1 MGNEANAAGKGLK
14 GAATGAGVGAAV
26 GSVVPGV
33 GTAVGA
39 GVGAVVGGLVGLFG
53 GGPDAQHAEANIGG
67 RSIDARAI
75 WEQISPGNTSS
86 LDEASGAAQ
95 SLQEVH
101 AARSQQIDA
110 LNKTMD
116 AAWQGNGASAAQAGA
131 HPLGIWLD
139 SSANNLQ
146 QSHTYLTN
154 QAESFHTVKG
164 KVQEIAKDPPSA
176 GFLDGI
182 NPFSDKDDEI
192 NKYNE
197 QGKTNVAAFNAYYQ
211 ASAQNAGG
219 MPEYQAWQG
228 NNISDPGGGG
238 HFGGGGNFG
247 GGGGGNF
254 GGGGGSFGG
263 GSYTPPKTGTPRF
276 ETTPPNITPPVS
288 RPPGSTPPGGYPV
301 PPGGPG
307 SGAGKFGDGTSS
319 AGYLPPDPGT
329 SGFGPGFGPG
339 GGGGFGSGGGFGPSG
354 GGAGGAD
361 AGGFAGGFGPGAGG
375 ALSGAAEA
383 GAGGGAGAG
392 TRGGAGAAGGRPGA
406 AGSSGMGGMGHG
418 AGKGG
423 KGAEDEE
430 HASKYLI
437 AEDPN
442 ELFGSDALTV
452 PPVIGE

>member
-1 MGNEANAAGKGLK
+1 MGNDANTVGKELKDAAV
-14 GAATGAGVGAAV
+14 GAGVGAAI

-39 GVGAVVGGLVGLFG
+39 GVGAVVGSLVGLFS
-53 GGPDAQHAEANIGG
+53 GGPDAQHAEANVGG

-75 WEQISPGNTSS
+75 WEKISPGNTSS
-86 LDEASGAAQ
+86 LDEGAGAAKA
-95 SLQEVH
+95 LQDVH
-101 AARSQQIDA
+101 AARARQIDA

-154 QAESFHTVKG
+154 QADSFHTVKG
-164 KVQEIAKDPPSA
+164 KVQEISKEPPSA

-192 NKYNE
+192 NQYNE

-211 ASAQNAGG
+211 ASAQNAAG
-219 MPEYQAWQG
+219 MPQYQAWQG
-228 NNISDPGGGG
+228 NTISD
-238 HFGGGGNFG
+238 

-254 GGGGGSFGG
+254 GGGSGNFGGGGAGSFGG
-263 GSYTPPKTGTPRF
+263 GGAGAGSFTPPRTGTPRF
-276 ETTPPNITPPVS
+276 DAPPPRTTPPGT
-288 RPPGSTPPGGYPV
+288 TPPGGYRPAPGV
-301 PPGGPG
+301 PGPG
-307 SGAGKFGDGTSS
+307 AGGFGEGTRA

-329 SGFGPGFGPG
+329 SGFGPAGSGFGPG
-339 GGGGFGSGGGFGPSG
+339 GGGGFGPGGGSAGGATAGFGP
-354 GGAGGAD
+354 
-361 AGGFAGGFGPGAGG
+361 GGFGPGSG
-375 ALSGAAEA
+375 ALSGTGE
-383 GAGGGAGAG
+383 GGAGAG
-392 TRGGAGAAGGRPGA
+392 GARGAGSAAGGRPGA
-406 AGSSGMGGMGHG
+406 TGSSGMGGMGHG
-418 AGKGG
+418 AGKGA
-423 KGAEDEE
+423 KGGEDEE
-430 HASKYLI
+430 HASKYLV

-442 ELFGSDALTV
+442 ELFGTDTLTV